1 MRKLIIISAV
11 WCPSCLLLNKEIKN
25 IKNDFPNL
33 EIEKLDYDIDEDEI
47 NQYSIGKTLP
57 VMILEENNIEINR
70 LIGEKNYEEIK
81 EFLK

>member
-25 IKNDFPNL
+25 IKNDFDI
-33 EIEKLDYDIDEDEI
+33 EIEKLDYDLDDIEKY
-47 NQYSIGKTLP
+47 NVGNTLP
-57 VMILEENNIEINR
+57 VIILEENNIEIKR
-70 LIGEKNYEEIK
+70 LTGEKSYNEIK